1 MLMLRYCGNVPAAVA
16 VSIFDQIA
24 SLPLHSRTPPSWAHQ
39 ALSDPIALLIDHAF
53 LEKKAANNAMD
64 LLARWPADYFP
75 GWVITMSN
83 IARDE
88 GAHLARVTQLLVRRG
103 GQLERGHSNPYAKA
117 LRLLVR
123 KGGTNEIL
131 DRLFNSALI
140 EARSCERFGL
150 LAMELKEA
158 ALKQSK
164 DSDDPELAAL
174 YNLLFTSELGHYQAF
189 LKLARQ
195 IVAPEIVEVRWQ
207 EMLAR
212 EAEILAEQ
220 APGTRMHSGWSV

>member
-1 MLMLRYCGNVPAAVA
+1 MSATIPISEHL
-16 VSIFDQIA
+16 A
-24 SLPLHSRTPPSWAHQ
+24 SLPLHSRTPLTWAREV
-39 ALSDPIALLIDHAF
+39 LSDPIALLIDHAF

-64 LLARWPADYFP
+64 LLARWPADFFP

-103 GQLERGHSNPYAKA
+103 GQLDRGHSNPYAKA
-117 LRLLVR
+117 LRLMVR

-150 LAMELKEA
+150 LANSLE
-158 ALKQSK
+158 

-174 YNLLFTSELGHYQAF
+174 YTLLFTSELGHYQSF

-195 IVAPEIVEVRWQ
+195 IAPPEIVEARWQ
-207 EMLAR
+207 EMLSH
-212 EAEILAEQ
+212 EAEILAQ
-220 APGTRMHSGWSV
+220 QDPGPRMHSGWRQPA